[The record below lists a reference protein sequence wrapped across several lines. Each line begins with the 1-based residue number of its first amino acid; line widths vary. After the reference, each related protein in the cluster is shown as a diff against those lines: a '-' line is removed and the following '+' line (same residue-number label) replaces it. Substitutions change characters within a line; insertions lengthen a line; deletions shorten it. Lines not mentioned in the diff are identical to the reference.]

1 MESVFDKILEYF
13 EEKELKDSKD
23 SSASHD
29 EKIKTLKAFLG
40 EWLVKASKDIY
51 GMSMTTHP
59 CTFVHPSSAKNKVWD
74 YSKKKPKTIDKLTT
88 PVIAEADFSCDG
100 YVRSGN
106 VFDIKCDTYG
116 NAALMRYYKF
126 LQVKLNDGLTIFQHI
141 EADTSESKEILSLA
155 LNKNYEDIRNG
166 FLAIKKKADEYCTSN
181 KIKQV
186 YFPVPN
192 DDYHLLSVLMP
203 SGIMSKLKEK
213 INDSKFG
220 DGVKELRET
229 KKKNE
234 FSEKTLVE
242 YPDLTI
248 VGFGGTKPQN
258 ISIINNENHG
268 EYYFLPSFPP
278 TLEEDRIKTPAKSF
292 FKECLRYKYYASE
305 FKFWHKLLKDYPDN
319 SESMKKRDKVIQH
332 IFDDILRRCFIIRGA
347 EKGWSKEARCIDLP
361 EYQKIFLDS
370 IYENER
376 QEAEDEFK
384 EFVESSIRWII
395 KGYGSI
401 NGKESVTMLD
411 AEFMFYK
418 KILEEQAEVL
428 LWQ

>member
-1 MESVFDKILEYF
+1 MESVFDNVLEYF

-40 EWLVKASKDIY
+40 EWLVKASKEIS

-106 VFDIKCDTYG
+106 VFDTKCDTYG

-126 LQVKLNDGLTIFQHI
+126 LQVELNDGLTIFQHI
-141 EADTSESKEILSLA
+141 EADTPESKEILSLA

-186 YFPVPN
+186 FFPVSN
-192 DDYHLLSVLMP
+192 NDYHLLSVLMP

-220 DGVKELRET
+220 DGVKELREI

-242 YPDLTI
+242 YPDLTE
-248 VGFGGTKPQN
+248 VGFGGSNKQN
-258 ISIINNENHG
+258 ISILNSENNG
-268 EYYFLPSFPP
+268 KFYFLPSFPP

-305 FKFWHKLLKDYPDN
+305 FKAWHKLLKAKPNNINIRDG
-319 SESMKKRDKVIQH
+319 RDKIIQH

-347 EKGWSKEARCIDLP
+347 EKGWSKEARCVDLP
-361 EYQKIFLDS
+361 EYQKKFLDS

-384 EFVESSIRWII
+384 EFVESSIRWIV
-395 KGYGSI
+395 KSYGSI

-411 AEFMFYK
+411 AEFVFYK